1 MLIVNTCNTFAKQKF
16 KDKTGTSKNIRNVN
30 ALGESVRDNSMPKRL
45 QIYLVAKAEPIV
57 LSFKTDSI
65 IM

>member
-1 MLIVNTCNTFAKQKF
+1 MLIVNTCNAKQKF

-45 QIYLVAKAEPIV
+45 QIYLVAKAEPWIV